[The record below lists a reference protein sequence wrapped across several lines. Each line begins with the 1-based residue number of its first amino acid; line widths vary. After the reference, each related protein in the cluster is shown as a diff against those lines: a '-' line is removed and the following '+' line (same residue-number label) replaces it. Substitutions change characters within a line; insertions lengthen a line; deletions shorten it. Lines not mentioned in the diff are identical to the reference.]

1 MSTKKKWKFRIV
13 SAILFS
19 DSIPF
24 LDFLVVGPKFG
35 CEKIEIGKI
44 GKKEA
49 LFESHFI

>member
-24 LDFLVVGPKFG
+24 LGFLVGPRFG